1 MNTVNVNTGRI
12 YTYLRVNT
20 ARRSRKYQACD
31 AQPGSR
37 NDKVGV
43 KGDAFVKAVRE
54 DSLYTEFEFNLEGTT
69 QTQRGALILCDGGY
83 CR

>member
-1 MNTVNVNTGRI
+1 VKGYPTICFNVP
-12 YTYLRVNT
+12 VSH
-20 ARRSRKYQACD
+20 ARQVLHVSD